1 MKVVVVGAGV
11 GGLAAAALLARDG
24 HEVTVIEKNE
34 NVGGRAGVFSRDG
47 FTFDMGPTW
56 YLMPELF
63 DRFFA
68 EFGKKTS
75 DFYRLIKLNPSYR
88 IYFDDGSTAE
98 ITPSIEENVE
108 LFNRLEPNG
117 GEKLQKFLDKCEDLY
132 NSIIKTLYL
141 DLDSLFSFFQR
152 EILSQGIR
160 INIFESV
167 ESYVKKRFISDK
179 ARKILLYSVGFVGTP
194 PAKSPSFYAILNY
207 VKMVQGVYM
216 PERGLRQVP
225 EALYSLARSQ
235 GVEFILGQEV
245 KKIDVVDGKAR
256 RVVYDGSHVEA
267 DAVVVNADYAY
278 AEKQFLEPRY
288 RTYDESYWSRKMFT
302 PSALIAYL
310 GIDRK
315 IDSLITHN
323 VFLEKD
329 WGENFYQIFDPRYAK
344 WPEYASYYVH
354 VPSKTDS
361 TAAPKDGE
369 AVFLLVPV
377 GAGLADGEDKREK
390 LFNNVVK
397 DLENKTGEKIRD
409 HIVLKHFFSV
419 KDFTSRYNAYRG
431 SALGLAHTLFQTAFW
446 RPRHRSKKVKNLY
459 YTGQYTHPG
468 IGVPMVLVSAE
479 IIRRKIAKG
488 LT

>member
-1 MKVVVVGAGV
+1 
-11 GGLAAAALLARDG
+11 
-24 HEVTVIEKNE
+24 
-34 NVGGRAGVFSRDG
+34 
-47 FTFDMGPTW
+47 
-56 YLMPELF
+56 
-63 DRFFA
+63 
-68 EFGKKTS
+68 
-75 DFYRLIKLNPSYR
+75 
-88 IYFDDGSTAE
+88 
-98 ITPSIEENVE
+98 
-108 LFNRLEPNG
+108 
-117 GEKLQKFLDKCEDLY
+117 
-132 NSIIKTLYL
+132 
-141 DLDSLFSFFQR
+141 
-152 EILSQGIR
+152 
-160 INIFESV
+160 
-167 ESYVKKRFISDK
+167 
-179 ARKILLYSVGFVGTP
+179 
-194 PAKSPSFYAILNY
+194 
-207 VKMVQGVYM
+207 QGVYM

-468 IGVPMVLVSAE
+468 IGVPMVLVSAD
-479 IIRRKIAKG
+479 IIRRKIAKE